1 MKTKILLLGLLCIG
15 ILGCEDKT
23 NMTDKKVSA
32 ADAVKVTVDNYV
44 RAESDVQMKGYAEAM
59 DAFGKFAVN
68 RKHYDVDNQ
77 VTVRGNRD
85 TIYMFGTFDLSSPLT
100 ITIPDSGDRYM
111 SMQAISQDHNIPPSI
126 YGPAKKTYTM
136 ENMGTRYILIGIRTF
151 ADPNDPADMKI
162 AHALQD
168 AVVVEQANIG
178 KLELPNWDKQGV
190 ETLRNAI
197 NVLGSTMRSTQG
209 WFGEKDEIDPIHR
222 LLGTA
227 FGWGGQPS
235 EDAVYLNFS
244 PEKNDGKTPY
254 TLTVKDVPVEA
265 FWSVIVYNNE
275 SWIVKN
281 SRDIYS
287 YNGIT
292 AKRAADGSAT
302 IRFGGDPKA
311 DNYLEI
317 MDGWNY
323 LVRLYQPRKEILD
336 GSWKFP
342 DPKPV
347 K

>member
-1 MKTKILLLGLLCIG
+1 MKTKSTLQRSVKALC
-15 ILGCEDKT
+15 LSAVAAFTMASAHAEDL
-23 NMTDKKVSA
+23 
-32 ADAVKVTVDNYV
+32 VKVTVDNYV

-85 TIYMFGTFDLSSPLT
+85 TIYMFGTFDLTSPLT

-111 SMQAISQDHNIPPSI
+111 SMQAINQDHNIPPSI
-126 YGPAKKTYTM
+126 YGPATKTYTM

-168 AVVVEQANIG
+168 AVVVKQANIG
-178 KLELPNWDKQGV
+178 KLEMPNWDKQGV
-190 ETLRNAI
+190 VTLRNAI
-197 NVLGSTMRSTQG
+197 YVMGCTPRSTQG
-209 WFGEKDEIDPIHR
+209 WFGETDKLETINH
-222 LLGTA
+222 LMGTA

-235 EDAVYLNFS
+235 EDAIYLNFS

-254 TLTVKDVPVEA
+254 TLTVKDVPVNA

-292 AKRAADGSAT
+292 AKRSADGSAT

-323 LVRLYQPRKEILD
+323 LVRLYQPKKAILD
-336 GSWKFP
+336 GSWNFP
-342 DPKPV
+342 EPKEA

>member
-1 MKTKILLLGLLCIG
+1 MMKTKSTLQRSVKALC
-15 ILGCEDKT
+15 LSAVAAFTMASAHAEDL
-23 NMTDKKVSA
+23 
-32 ADAVKVTVDNYV
+32 VKVTVDNYV

-85 TIYMFGTFDLSSPLT
+85 TIYMFGTFDLTSPLT

-111 SMQAISQDHNIPPSI
+111 SMQAINQDHNIPPSI
-126 YGPAKKTYTM
+126 YGPATKTYTM

-168 AVVVEQANIG
+168 AVVVKQANIG
-178 KLELPNWDKQGV
+178 KLEMPNWDKQGV
-190 ETLRNAI
+190 VTLRNAI
-197 NVLGSTMRSTQG
+197 NVLGSTKRSTQG
-209 WFGEKDEIDPIHR
+209 WFGETDKLESINH
-222 LLGTA
+222 LMGTA

-235 EDAVYLNFS
+235 EDAIYLNFS

-254 TLTVKDVPVEA
+254 TLTVKDVPVNA

-292 AKRAADGSAT
+292 AKRSADGSAT

-323 LVRLYQPRKEILD
+323 LVRLYQPKKAILD
-336 GSWKFP
+336 GSWNFP
-342 DPKPV
+342 EPKEA